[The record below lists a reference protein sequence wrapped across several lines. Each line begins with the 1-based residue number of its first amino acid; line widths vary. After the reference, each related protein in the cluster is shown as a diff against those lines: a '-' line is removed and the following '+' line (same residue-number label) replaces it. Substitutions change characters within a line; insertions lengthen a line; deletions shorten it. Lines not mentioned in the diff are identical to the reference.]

1 MTPPGR
7 PRLTRIA
14 IRDRALEIIDS
25 EGLEALSM
33 RRLADQLGVQAASI
47 YSHYSSKDTVLDAI
61 ANLLAQSIDATDFD
75 VSWQQGMRVWGTTY
89 HAALRRHPNAA
100 PIVAAGARERED
112 YLAMSDQIHG
122 GLLRH
127 GWPPRHATMVAA
139 SVKYLVLGAATTPFG
154 SGFAQDTAVYLDR
167 YPNLTQA
174 HLISQ
179 VADKIDRDSFTLA
192 LDALIRGLEHVHSG
206 VVSRRERDASVPP
219 AR

>member
-1 MTPPGR
+1 MSRAGK
-7 PRLTRIA
+7 PRLTRDM
-14 IRDRALEIIDS
+14 IRDHALVIID
-25 EGLEALSM
+25 EDGLEALSM
-33 RRLADQLGVQAASI
+33 RRLADHLGVQAASI
-47 YSHYSSKDTVLDAI
+47 YSHFASKDSVFDEI
-61 ANLLAQSIDATDFD
+61 ANLLAQSVESNYFG
-75 VSWQQGMRVWGTTY
+75 VSWQQGMREWGTTY

-100 PIVAAGARERED
+100 PIVAAGARDRED

-139 SVKYLVLGAATTPFG
+139 AVKYLVLGAATTPFG

-174 HLISQ
+174 HRISQ
-179 VADKIDRDSFTLA
+179 VADKIDRDSFALA
-192 LDALIRGLEHVHSG
+192 LDSLIRGLEQVHSG
-206 VVSRRERDASVPP
+206 LVAGRVPSQP